1 MLFCSRRLV
10 GDATCACYNPR
21 VTRAAASG
29 YSNNL
34 LASIL
39 VLGTSSRM
47 EDASL
52 KRPQV
57 VIVGAGFGG
66 LEAAKKL
73 ACKDVHVTVI
83 DRTNYHLFQP
93 LLYQVATAALSPAD
107 IAAPVRAVLSKC
119 KNMEVILAEVRSVDV
134 DARKVKMSDGTELD
148 YDFLVLATGARH
160 SYFGH
165 DEWEKLAPGLKSL
178 EDAIEVRRR
187 LLTAFEYAERI
198 TDEAARRAAMTFVII
213 GGGPTGVE
221 MAGAIAEIARHTLA
235 KDFCHIDPSQARVIL
250 VEGDPR
256 LLAAF
261 PEDLSA
267 SALKQLVDLGVEVRT
282 GERATD
288 LTETGVQVGDEF
300 IPCRVKIWAAG
311 NNASFVG
318 KTLGVPIDRV
328 GRVMVNDDLTIP
340 GHPEVQVIG
349 DLANFTHQTGQ
360 PLPGVSPV
368 AMQQGR
374 HAARNILRMIAN
386 RKPKRFRYWDKGSM
400 ATIGRNKAVADLNF
414 VHLSG
419 LPAWLVWLFV
429 HIIFL
434 VGFRNRSAVLFQWA
448 WAYFTFNKGARLI
461 TRNFQSEMRPPA

>member
-1 MLFCSRRLV
+1 VENL
-10 GDATCACYNPR
+10 PR
-21 VTRAAASG
+21 QKPR
-29 YSNNL
+29 
-34 LASIL
+34 
-39 VLGTSSRM
+39 
-47 EDASL
+47 
-52 KRPQV
+52 V

-73 ACKDVHVTVI
+73 ACKDVFVTVI

-107 IAAPVRAVLSKC
+107 IAAPIRAVLSKC

-282 GERATD
+282 GARATD

-349 DLANFTHQTGQ
+349 DLANFSHQTGQ

-374 HAARNILRMIAN
+374 LAARNILAMIDGH
-386 RKPKRFRYWDKGSM
+386 KPQRFYYWDKGNM
-400 ATIGRNKAVADLNF
+400 ATIGRHKAVADLKL

-419 LPAWLVWLFV
+419 LPAWLAWLFV
-429 HIIFL
+429 HLIFL
-434 VGFRNRSAVLFQWA
+434 VGFRNRLLVLFQWA
-448 WAYFTFNKGARLI
+448 WAYLTFNAGARLI
-461 TRNFQSEMRPPA
+461 TRNFQSETRPPA